1 MRIAIDATILSNENT
16 GTGFYIINLIKGL
29 GKIEDKNLQYYIFV
43 KKDLVP
49 DVVDIAGDNFHIID
63 IDFKPRFLRVIWQF
77 LFFPFT
83 LRRLRIDVLHSPNYI
98 TPLYRL
104 GFKIIVTIHDLTF
117 CLMPE
122 KYTITKRLFYKL
134 LVPVFIKI
142 ADKVISVSEN
152 TKKDMIKLFKVPEN
166 KIYVTYESYPEY
178 YTKPGRGEKSDE
190 VLNKFGIKKNF
201 ILFVG
206 MIEPRKNV
214 LSLLKAF
221 YLVDDYIDLDLVV
234 VGKKGW
240 YYSDVEEFME
250 IIKGESLNNKIFFTG
265 YVSEPELKYFY
276 QSAYIFAYPS
286 YYEGFGL
293 PPLQAMACS
302 IPVITSDVSSLPEV
316 VGEAA
321 IKIDPS
327 NIQDIADAIKDIY
340 RNSDLRNK
348 LKAAGAAQALKF
360 SLENF
365 ALNTIKVYES

>member
-29 GKIEDKNLQYYIFV
+29 GKIKDKNLQYYIFV

-49 DVVDIAGDNFHIID
+49 DVVDITGDNFHIID
-63 IDFKPRFLRVIWQF
+63 INFKPRFLRVIWQF

-365 ALNTIKVYES
+365 ALNTIKAYES

>member
-98 TPLYRL
+98 TPLYSL

-293 PPLQAMACS
+293 PPLQAMACA

-348 LKAAGAAQALKF
+348 LKAAGAVQALKF

-365 ALNTIKVYES
+365 ALNTIKAYES

>member
-98 TPLYRL
+98 TPLYSL

-178 YTKPGRGEKSDE
+178 YTKPGREEKSDE
-190 VLNKFGIKKNF
+190 VLNKYGLKKNF

>member
-29 GKIEDKNLQYYIFV
+29 GKIENKNLQYYIFV

-98 TPLYRL
+98 TPLYSL

-178 YTKPGRGEKSDE
+178 YTKPGREEKSDE
-190 VLNKFGIKKNF
+190 VLNKFGLKKNF

-293 PPLQAMACS
+293 PPLQAMACA

-327 NIQDIADAIKDIY
+327 NIQDMADAIKDIY

-348 LKAAGAAQALKF
+348 LKAAGAVQALKF

-365 ALNTIKVYES
+365 ALNTIKAYES

>member
-29 GKIEDKNLQYYIFV
+29 GKIKDKNLQYYIFM

-63 IDFKPRFLRVIWQF
+63 INFKPRFLRVIWQF
-77 LFFPFT
+77 LFFPLT
-83 LRRLRIDVLHSPNYI
+83 LRRLKIDVLHSPNYI

-122 KYTITKRLFYKL
+122 KYTITKRLFYKS
-134 LVPVFIKI
+134 LVPIFIKI

-348 LKAAGAAQALKF
+348 LKAAGAVQALKF

-365 ALNTIKVYES
+365 ALNTIKAYES

>member
-29 GKIEDKNLQYYIFV
+29 GKIEDKNLEYYIFV

-63 IDFKPRFLRVIWQF
+63 INFKPRFLRVIWQF

-98 TPLYRL
+98 TPLYSL

-327 NIQDIADAIKDIY
+327 NIQDMADAIKDIY

-348 LKAAGAAQALKF
+348 LKAAGAVQALKF

-365 ALNTIKVYES
+365 ALNTIKAYES

>member
-49 DVVDIAGDNFHIID
+49 DVVDITGDNFHIID
-63 IDFKPRFLRVIWQF
+63 INFKPRFLRVIWQF

-98 TPLYRL
+98 TPLYSL

-122 KYTITKRLFYKL
+122 KYTITKRLFYKS
-134 LVPVFIKI
+134 LVPIFIKI

-265 YVSEPELKYFY
+265 YVPEPELKYFY

-348 LKAAGAAQALKF
+348 LKAAGAVQALKF

-365 ALNTIKVYES
+365 ALNTIKAYES

>member
-29 GKIEDKNLQYYIFV
+29 GKIENKNLQYYIFV

-98 TPLYRL
+98 TPLYSL

-327 NIQDIADAIKDIY
+327 NIQDMADAIKDIY

-348 LKAAGAAQALKF
+348 LKAAGAVQALKF

-365 ALNTIKVYES
+365 ALNTIKAYES

>member
-29 GKIEDKNLQYYIFV
+29 GKIKDKNLQYYIFV

-98 TPLYRL
+98 TPLYSL

-190 VLNKFGIKKNF
+190 VLNKYGLKKNF

-327 NIQDIADAIKDIY
+327 NIQDMADAIKDIY

-348 LKAAGAAQALKF
+348 LKAAGAVQALKF

-365 ALNTIKVYES
+365 ALNTIKAYES